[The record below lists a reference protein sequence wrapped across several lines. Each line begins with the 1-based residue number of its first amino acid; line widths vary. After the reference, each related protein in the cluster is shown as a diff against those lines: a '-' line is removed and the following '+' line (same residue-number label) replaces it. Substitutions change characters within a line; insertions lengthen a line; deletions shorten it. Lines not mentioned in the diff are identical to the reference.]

1 MSAYFDW
8 LDLFIEANQG
18 YIGATIALVFV
29 LWIMGKIAEWSEDA
43 R

>member
-18 YIGATIALVFV
+18 YIGALFVSILALA
-29 LWIMGKIAEWSEDA
+29 IIGAIAEMES
-43 R
+43 